1 MNEFMLPLHTQ
12 TPHLICM
19 TEHHLKDYEIEATHI
34 PKYKLGAK
42 RCREKLKNGGVCIYT
57 QEALK
62 FTKVNLQKHCKEQDI
77 EIAAIQIKFQE
88 KNVIIFCTYRAPSV
102 LSKVIL
108 AAKKSHYN
116 KIILN
121 SKNKMRSTWKI
132 INDEQG
138 KTKQDTDNQS
148 LVVDKET
155 KNSSGYDEVSNR
167 IIKLSSPFIIS
178 PLTCICNAIL
188 STGVFPDRLKYA
200 IVKPV
205 SKKGNRQEISNYR
218 PISLLTSF
226 SKIIEKLIYA
236 RLLAHIHTN
245 SILAHEQY
253 GFRTHSSTEK
263 AAFAL
268 VNSVLTAVNNNLIVG
283 GIFCDLQKAFD
294 CVNHKILLD
303 KLEFYGIEGKL
314 KTLIESYL
322 TGRHQRVTLG
332 SKTDSN
338 NSSNWEVIKCGVP
351 QGSILGPLFFLCYI
365 NDLPKIISKEN
376 NMVLFADDTSIIIT
390 DTNKLDFNIN
400 VNQTFEDINTWFQA
414 NILTLNFNKTHYLEF
429 KTKNY
434 YNVKT
439 QITYD
444 EESIT
449 NATEIKFL
457 GLIID
462 DTLSWRQHIDQIISK
477 ISTACYAL
485 RNIKHIVPL
494 DTLKVIYFAHIHSI
508 ISYGII
514 LWGCSSYANKVF
526 LLQKKIIRI
535 ITNTKPRDS
544 CREIFK
550 NMEIMT
556 LYSQYIYSLTL
567 YTINNKHLFN
577 TNNEIHK
584 YRTRYNNNLH
594 LPIVNLSK
602 FHKGAYISGVKIFN
616 HLPQYIKILANDQ
629 NRFKS
634 TLKRFLYHH
643 SFYSM
648 DEYYE
653 FKEDS
658 NV

>member
-1 MNEFMLPLHTQ
+1 
-12 TPHLICM
+12 
-19 TEHHLKDYEIEATHI
+19 
-34 PKYKLGAK
+34 
-42 RCREKLKNGGVCIYT
+42 
-57 QEALK
+57 
-62 FTKVNLQKHCKEQDI
+62 
-77 EIAAIQIKFQE
+77 
-88 KNVIIFCTYRAPSV
+88 

-121 SKNKMRSTWKI
+121 SKNKIKSTWKI

-138 KTKQDTDNQS
+138 KTKQDIDIQS
-148 LVVDKET
+148 LVVDNEVIINQNKIANTLNSSFLFIADTINSDNNKHINARISNPIIYLQNNFRSFTKINWQYASTYELEKIIKSLKT

-178 PLTCICNAIL
+178 PLTYICNAIL

-205 SKKGNRQEISNYR
+205 FKKGNRQEISNYR

-268 VNSVLTAVNNNLIVG
+268 VNSVLTAMNNNLIVG

-294 CVNHKILLD
+294 CVNHKI
-303 KLEFYGIEGKL
+303 EFYGIEGKL

-338 NSSNWEVIKCGVP
+338 NSSNWEVIKYGVP

-365 NDLPKIISKEN
+365 NDLPKIINKEN
-376 NMVLFADDTSIIIT
+376 SMVLFADDTSIIIT

-485 RNIKHIVPL
+485 RNIKHVVPL

-514 LWGCSSYANKVF
+514 LWGCSSYAKKVF

-567 YTINNKHLFN
+567 YTINNKYLFN

-602 FHKGAYISGVKIFN
+602 FHKGAYISGVKVFN

-653 FKEDS
+653 FKEDN